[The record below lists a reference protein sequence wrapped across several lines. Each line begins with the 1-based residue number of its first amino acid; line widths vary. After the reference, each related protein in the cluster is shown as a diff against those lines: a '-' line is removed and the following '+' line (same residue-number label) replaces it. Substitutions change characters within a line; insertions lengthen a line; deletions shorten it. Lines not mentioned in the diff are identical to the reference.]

1 MTDLQIGLMSIFGI
15 LFLIYAGMHVAI
27 ALTLLSFVGVWFIR
41 GKWIVASK
49 LLALAAADSISS
61 YIFGVVPLFV
71 LMGMFISVSGIG
83 KDTFDVANRIFG
95 RLKGGLGIATV
106 AANAVF
112 AAVTGI
118 SIASAAVFT
127 KVAVPE
133 MTRLGYKPRFAV
145 GVVTGSSVLGMLIPP
160 SLLLILFG
168 ILTETSIGD
177 LFKAGI
183 MPGIVLSVGF
193 SLAILFMAY
202 RAPDYVGGQP
212 GSGEAA
218 EGDDDMSLMA
228 AVGKLI
234 PIVMLVAL
242 VLGGIYAGWFTPT
255 ESGAVGA
262 LGALLLT
269 LGKRRLT
276 WSGLWQVLLETGHVT
291 VSILFLII
299 SANIYGRMLALSGI
313 TSFIA
318 QWIGESG
325 MGLYAVISIYLVVV
339 LLMGTILDS
348 TSIMMIVVPLIYPI
362 MKTFGVNFVW
372 FGLLTVIAIEVGLIT
387 PPLGIAAYVVK
398 STLDDQKITLNDVF
412 AGAFP
417 FVLIMI
423 LVLALVTAFPQISLV
438 LVRKFLLRNNYAARL
453 PSSLFELGRTSRR
466 YKT

>member
-1 MTDLQIGLMSIFGI
+1 MSDLQIGLMSIFGI

-27 ALTLLSFVGVWFIR
+27 ALTLLSFLGVWFIR

-133 MTRLGYKPRFAV
+133 MIRLGYKPRFAV

-183 MPGIVLSVGF
+183 MPGIVLSLGF
-193 SLAILFMAY
+193 SMAILIMAY
-202 RAPDYVGGQP
+202 RFPSYVGGQSEDR
-212 GSGEAA
+212 GGVK
-218 EGDDDMSLMA
+218 DDGMPLMA
-228 AVGKLI
+228 AVGKLA
-234 PIVMLVAL
+234 PIVLLVAL

-262 LGALLLT
+262 LGALLLA

-276 WSGLWQVLLETGHVT
+276 WAKLWQVLIETGHVT

-299 SANIYGRMLALSGI
+299 AANIYGRMLALSGI
-313 TSFIA
+313 TGFVGN
-318 QWIGESG
+318 WIGESG
-325 MGLYAVISIYLVVV
+325 MGLYAVISIYLV
-339 LLMGTILDS
+339 
-348 TSIMMIVVPLIYPI
+348 
-362 MKTFGVNFVW
+362 
-372 FGLLTVIAIEVGLIT
+372 
-387 PPLGIAAYVVK
+387 
-398 STLDDQKITLNDVF
+398 
-412 AGAFP
+412 
-417 FVLIMI
+417 
-423 LVLALVTAFPQISLV
+423 
-438 LVRKFLLRNNYAARL
+438 
-453 PSSLFELGRTSRR
+453 
-466 YKT
+466 

>member
-1 MTDLQIGLMSIFGI
+1 MSDLQIGLMSIFGI

-27 ALTLLSFVGVWFIR
+27 ALTLLSFLGVWFIR
-41 GKWIVASK
+41 GKWIIASK

-83 KDTFDVANRIFG
+83 KDTFDVANRLFG
-95 RLKGGLGIATV
+95 RLRGGLGIATV

-160 SLLLILFG
+160 SLLLIMFG

-183 MPGIVLSVGF
+183 MPGIVLSIGF
-193 SLAILFMAY
+193 SLAILVMAY
-202 RAPDYVGGQP
+202 RFPDYVGG
-212 GSGEAA
+212 GVKDRETTA
-218 EGDDDMSLMA
+218 DDDMSLMT
-228 AVGKLI
+228 AVGKLV
-234 PIVMLVAL
+234 PIVLLVAL

-276 WSGLWQVLLETGHVT
+276 WAGLWQVLIETGHVT

-313 TSFIA
+313 TGFIA
-318 QWIGESG
+318 AWIGESG

-339 LLMGTILDS
+339 LFMGTILDS

-362 MKTFGVNFVW
+362 MKTFEVNFVW

-423 LVLALVTAFPQISLV
+423 LVLVLVTIFPQVSLV
-438 LVRKFLLRNNYAARL
+438 LVR
-453 PSSLFELGRTSRR
+453 
-466 YKT
+466 

>member
-1 MTDLQIGLMSIFGI
+1 MSDLQIGFLSIAAI

-27 ALTLLSFVGVWFIR
+27 ALTLLSFLGVWFIR
-41 GKWIVASK
+41 GNWTIASK
-49 LLALAAADSISS
+49 LLALAAADSISG

-71 LMGMFISVSGIG
+71 LMGLFISVSGIG
-83 KDTFDVANRIFG
+83 KDTFEVANRLFG
-95 RLKGGLGIATV
+95 GLGGGLGIATV

-133 MTRLGYKPRFAV
+133 MIRLGYKPRFAV

-168 ILTETSIGD
+168 VLTETSIGD

-183 MPGIVLSVGF
+183 MPGIVLSAGF
-193 SLAILFMAY
+193 SAAILVMAY
-202 RAPDYVGGQP
+202 RFPDYVCTKVTGQAD
-212 GSGEAA
+212 GLNKK
-218 EGDDDMSLMA
+218 MSLA
-228 AVGKLI
+228 SAVGKLI
-234 PIVMLVAL
+234 PIALLIAL

-262 LGALLLT
+262 LGALVLALS
-269 LGKRRLT
+269 KRQLT
-276 WSGLWQVLLETGHVT
+276 WAKLWQVLTETGHVT

-299 SANIYGRMLALSGI
+299 SANVYGRMLALSGI
-313 TSFIA
+313 TGFVGT
-318 QWIGESG
+318 WIGESG
-325 MGLYAVISIYLVVV
+325 MGLYAILSIYLIIV

-348 TSIMMIVVPLIYPI
+348 TSILMIIVPLIYPI
-362 MKTFGVNFVW
+362 MQPFEVNFVW
-372 FGLLTVIAIEVGLIT
+372 FGLVTIIAIEVGLIT

-398 STLDDQKITLNDVF
+398 STLDDQSITLNDVF

-417 FVLIMI
+417 FVIIMI
-423 LVLALVTAFPQISLV
+423 LVLILVVIFPQISLV
-438 LVRKFLLRNNYAARL
+438 LV
-453 PSSLFELGRTSRR
+453 G
-466 YKT
+466 

>member
-1 MTDLQIGLMSIFGI
+1 MSDLQIGMLSAAGI
-15 LFLIYAGMHVAI
+15 LVLIYGGMHVAI
-27 ALTLLSFVGVWFIR
+27 ALALASFLGVWFIR

-71 LMGMFISVSGIG
+71 LMGLFISVSGIG
-83 KDTFDVANRIFG
+83 KDTFNVANRLFH

-106 AANAVF
+106 AANALF

-133 MTRLGYKPRFAV
+133 MIRLGYKPRFAV

-168 ILTETSIGD
+168 VLTETSIGD

-183 MPGIVLSVGF
+183 LPGILLAAGF
-193 SLAILFMAY
+193 SIAIVIMA
-202 RAPDYVGGQP
+202 RRFPGYVGGRRDAP
-212 GSGEAA
+212 SESGQKELTALAA
-218 EGDDDMSLMA
+218 A
-228 AVGKLI
+228 GKLA
-234 PIVMLVAL
+234 PIVSLGVL

-269 LGKRRLT
+269 LAKGKLSKAT
-276 WSGLWQVLLETGHVT
+276 LWRVLIETGHVT

-299 SANIYGRMLALSGI
+299 AANIYGRMLALSGL
-313 TSFIA
+313 TGFIA
-318 QWIGESG
+318 GWIGESG
-325 MGLYAVISIYLVVV
+325 MGVGAVIGVYLVIV

-348 TSIMMIVVPLIYPI
+348 TSIMMIVVPLIHPI
-362 MKTFGVNFVW
+362 MKAFGVDFVW
-372 FGLLTVIAIEVGLIT
+372 FGLVTVIAIEVGLIT
-387 PPLGIAAYVVK
+387 PPLGVAAYVVK
-398 STLDDQKITLNDVF
+398 STLDDQRITLNDVF

-423 LVLALVTAFPQISLV
+423 LVLILVAIFPEISLF
-438 LVRKFLLRNNYAARL
+438 LV
-453 PSSLFELGRTSRR
+453 
-466 YKT
+466 